1 MLAGCNEFKYPQQAV
16 SRAMS
21 ALVAVRDSISS
32 EAFEQPDNK
41 ASVVATAGKILEIVF
56 KIEFTFNN
64 L

>member
-1 MLAGCNEFKYPQQAV
+1 
-16 SRAMS
+16 MS

-41 ASVVATAGKILEIVF
+41 ASVVATDGNIFKIVF
-56 KIEFTFNN
+56 KMGLTFNN